1 MSRPFATIDDDGGP
15 LKVLLV
21 GAGAMG
27 RAWLGAV
34 EASPLVELCGI
45 VDLDLDTA
53 RASAASIGKPDLP
66 VGRGTAQLASDVG
79 AQAVINVTVPA
90 AHHPVSTEALF
101 AGLPVLGEK
110 PVASTV
116 AQGLSLVAAAE
127 LTGQL
132 LMVSQSRRYNRDLF
146 AARALA
152 GGLGRLGILSADFF
166 KAPHFGGFRD
176 QMDHPLLLD
185 MAIHQF
191 DMARFL
197 LDADPVSVF
206 CEEYNPAWSWYR
218 GDAAAVASFE
228 MSGGE
233 RFVFNGSWCGP
244 GQETSWNAA
253 WRIGGEYGTVLWDGE
268 NPPTVNPSSPA
279 DAAADIAVEDALR
292 VDAAVHAAAAVVKDP
307 GSDVHG
313 SLREF
318 VSALRTGT
326 PPMGQVH
333 ANILSLAMVEA
344 AIESAA
350 TGRRVQIDA
359 LLERSYEVTVRDEK
373 RQDVAAVLHSW
384 SMDGALS
391 AAAALGPRLMVRK
404 CPARSTAGNAA
415 VVASTQSNLIQG
427 RLLTKPIPPENNR
440 IGRDATF

>member
-1 MSRPFATIDDDGGP
+1 MSRPFATIGDNGTP

-27 RAWLGAV
+27 HAWLGAV

-45 VDLDLDTA
+45 VDLNLEAA
-53 RASAASIGKPDLP
+53 RASAASIDKPNLP
-66 VGRGTAQLASDVG
+66 VGKGTAQLASDIG
-79 AQAVINVTVPA
+79 AQAVTNVTVPA
-90 AHHPVSTEALF
+90 AHHPVSTEALI

-110 PVASTV
+110 PAASTV

-132 LMVSQSRRYNRDLF
+132 FMVSQSRRYNRDLF
-146 AARALA
+146 AAKALA

-197 LDADPVSVF
+197 LNADPVSVF
-206 CEEYNPAWSWYR
+206 CEKYNPAWSWYR

-233 RFVFNGSWCGP
+233 RFVLNGSWCSP
-244 GQETSWNAA
+244 GQETSWKAA
-253 WRIGGEYGTVLWDGE
+253 WRLGGENGTLLWGGDT
-268 NPPTVNPSSPA
+268 PPTVSPSSP
-279 DAAADIAVEDALR
+279 DSPAADHAGR
-292 VDAAVHAAAAVVKDP
+292 VDAGVHLDAAVVKDP
-307 GSDVHG
+307 GSNVHG

-318 VSALRTGT
+318 VSAVRTGT
-326 PPMGQVH
+326 APMGQVH

-344 AIESAA
+344 AIESSA

-359 LLERSYEVTVRDEK
+359 LLERSYEEAVRDEK
-373 RQDVAAVLHSW
+373 RQDVAAVLRCSRPRTGPWH
-384 SMDGALS
+384 GS
-391 AAAALGPRLMVRK
+391 AQPDPLRNVTGSVQ
-404 CPARSTAGNAA
+404 SYAGKPPYPFRYWC
-415 VVASTQSNLIQG
+415 VTQ
-427 RLLTKPIPPENNR
+427 
-440 IGRDATF
+440 A